1 MGASQSTG
9 VALASGVAK
18 PVGSLLICG
27 YGVMGRGVG
36 GTFAA
41 AGFPTCVLSRRAA
54 ALAGS
59 SSGIEFVE
67 RLPATPPDLIL
78 EFVPEELELKHALF
92 REIEAKYGDAEFLLA
107 TGTSGLDLNLL
118 AKGLRRPER
127 LIAIH
132 YYMPAESIPIV
143 EVAAGPATPRS
154 AVDRAAEA
162 LERTG
167 KLPLKIYQPVVGF
180 VVNRLQHALLHE
192 AYWMISSG
200 IASAQDIDFAVA
212 RMLGPRMC
220 ASGLIL
226 QKDLSGLRVNRD
238 AQRAIVPHLFHNNH
252 PNPLPGLLFD
262 RGESGLAS
270 GKGFYDWKGLDT
282 AEVRTVAARALEKLL
297 AFLNEHTFPSMSRV
311 QPGPRALKDEVL
323 P

>member
-1 MGASQSTG
+1 MGASESAD
-9 VALASGVAK
+9 VALTSAALK
-18 PVGSLLICG
+18 PVQSLLVWG
-27 YGVMGRGVG
+27 YGVMGRGVS

-41 AGFPTCVLSRRAA
+41 AGFPTCVLSSRAA

-59 SSGIEFVE
+59 QPGIEFVE
-67 RLPATPPDLIL
+67 RLPETPPDLVL
-78 EFVPEELELKHALF
+78 EFVPEELEAKRAVF
-92 REIEAKYGDAEFLLA
+92 RSIEEKYGDAEFLLA
-107 TGTSGLDLNLL
+107 TGTSGLDLNVL
-118 AKGLRRPER
+118 ATGLRRPER

-143 EVAAGPATPRS
+143 EVAAGPETPRS
-154 AVDRAAEA
+154 AVDRAAAA

-180 VVNRLQHALLHE
+180 IVNRLQHALLHE

-200 IASAQDIDFAVA
+200 MASAQDIDFAVA

-252 PNPLPGLLFD
+252 PSLLPGLLFE
-262 RGESGLAS
+262 RGESGLAA
-270 GKGFYDWKGLDT
+270 GKGFYDWSGLDA
-282 AEVRTVAARALEKLL
+282 AEVRKVAARELEKLI
-297 AFLNEHTFPSMSRV
+297 AFLNEETFRHTAQV
-311 QPGPRALKDEVL
+311 QPKPRALKEDL
-323 P
+323 L